1 MIIMT
6 IKTGGG
12 DAGDGHDHE
21 ASGED
26 DDDYDRLVPSMGV
39 QVEGERLVST
49 LLINNAVEVIIKDHN
64 MMMVI
69 TDH

>member
-12 DAGDGHDHE
+12 DAVDGHDHE

-26 DDDYDRLVPSMGV
+26 DDDYYNDVPRTQHGSP
-39 QVEGERLVST
+39 S
-49 LLINNAVEVIIKDHN
+49 
-64 MMMVI
+64 
-69 TDH
+69 